1 MTLFVSYFKGQV
13 NSTNVTSDLRN
24 LTVEVKSNIQYTF
37 AVSIKQIPNDII
49 IIRTDEFRIKKTK
62 TKNTMIM
69 KIFLGKYFLRIII
82 IVVA

>member
-49 IIRTDEFRIKKTK
+49 IIRTDEFRIKKQKRK
-62 TKNTMIM
+62 TP
-69 KIFLGKYFLRIII
+69 
-82 IVVA
+82 

>member
-13 NSTNVTSDLRN
+13 NSTHVTSDLRN
-24 LTVEVKSNIQYTF
+24 LTVEVKSNIKYTF

>member
-13 NSTNVTSDLRN
+13 NSTHVTSDLRN

-49 IIRTDEFRIKKTK
+49 IIRTDEFRIKKQKRK
-62 TKNTMIM
+62 TP
-69 KIFLGKYFLRIII
+69 
-82 IVVA
+82 

>member
-49 IIRTDEFRIKKTK
+49 IIRTDEFRIKNQKRKTP
-62 TKNTMIM
+62 
-69 KIFLGKYFLRIII
+69 
-82 IVVA
+82 

>member
-49 IIRTDEFRIKKTK
+49 IIRTDEFRIKKN
-62 TKNTMIM
+62 KNE
-69 KIFLGKYFLRIII
+69 KHHDHEDLFG
-82 IVVA
+82 